1 MASAL
6 DYWGLIQSNA
16 NAYGISPQ
24 LVAGVIQQESSGNT
38 YALSTAGAKGL
49 MQLMPDTAKELGVYN
64 VYSASDNIA
73 GGVKYLTQLLK
84 RYKNNVETALLAY
97 NWGMGNVD
105 AYLKTG
111 KGAKGQA
118 MPTEAKEYAAKV
130 KGKMNNLFTNA
141 NNQTEVTPKPKWYMD
156 LPATKLFG
164 AGVLAGNTVV
174 NNENGV
180 LAGVGEAAGNVAGNL
195 SSLDLVGGVGN
206 FALRA
211 VVILSAVA
219 LIAIGFYFMFKQEI
233 VSAVKAVV

>member
-24 LVAGVIQQESSGNT
+24 LVAGVIQQESSGNA
-38 YALSTAGAKGL
+38 YALSPAGAQGL
-49 MQLMPDTAKELGVYN
+49 MQLMPDTAKDLKVYN

-73 GGVKYLTQLLK
+73 GGVKYLAQLLK
-84 RYKNNVETALLAY
+84 RYKNNVENALLAY

-111 KGAKGQA
+111 KGKHGQA
-118 MPTEAKEYAAKV
+118 MPTEAKEYAARV
-130 KGKMNNLFTNA
+130 KGKMNKLFTNA
-141 NNQTEVTPKPKWYMD
+141 NNQTDAAPKPKWYMD
-156 LPATKLFG
+156 LPAVKLFG
-164 AGVLAGNTVV
+164 TAIGSAAIVASNEDGVVAGT
-174 NNENGV
+174 
-180 LAGVGEAAGNVAGNL
+180 GEALGGLASGLG
-195 SSLDLVGGVGN
+195 SLDIVQGAGN

-211 VVILSAVA
+211 VIIISAVG

-233 VSAVKAVV
+233 ASAVKAVV